1 LSNLRHQPLTY
12 ATRQPYVAPA
22 PAISLAPPPPG
33 YRLTGTLI
41 TPRRPASA
49 TLVPAAGDAAA
60 RRVKPGDDLDGWKV
74 QAVEANR
81 VILTYGEQSIEI
93 AKTRDGGSNAGI
105 SRAAVGSRGAPAS
118 GGMLAAAGTGVA
130 TEGRLLSAVG
140 NAQASAAPRG
150 KAALFDR
157 PRLYRPPPQ

>member
-1 LSNLRHQPLTY
+1 
-12 ATRQPYVAPA
+12 
-22 PAISLAPPPPG
+22 
-33 YRLTGTLI
+33 
-41 TPRRPASA
+41 
-49 TLVPAAGDAAA
+49 
-60 RRVKPGDDLDGWKV
+60 VKPGDDLDGWKV

-118 GGMLAAAGTGVA
+118 GGMLAAAPGTGVA